1 MLSIQRVFVLCL
13 IVMAAW
19 CHGQNNQNEAQHADY
34 EKRARQGGDVQVLRE
49 WVDFTLEKRD
59 NQVFD
64 RLETAIKSYL
74 TENERLNQK
83 DERYAEGLI
92 CLGRVYSASAQKERG
107 LKALTDALAIN
118 ETFKASN
125 PTGYLRNLNFI
136 VKHCNDHRFYNPQ
149 IEKYF
154 DLFAQEYPKQQE
166 DPDVYL
172 PNLMELV
179 RHNTHTGQ
187 PEKSIPIVDGAL
199 VYVEQKLGKNSQEY
213 TMFKTFRSSLS
224 PGGMSK
230 KEEKQFLEAAG
241 MDEGFAEANE
251 VAAYLQK
258 GDIARA
264 AVVLD
269 KYMGAIQKAYFNQK
283 NYARYVDLLCT
294 MVMYYRETGNLNKA
308 YELLQT
314 ASTVAKQ
321 YVPNDADVSVQVLSS
336 EGDFFKEMGNDARAE
351 GKYLEALKVLDAAR
365 TEKNQEKNDE
375 QYYDVLGKLGAVY
388 RHWGY
393 NRDAH
398 QNFLDVAGYMRNKFG
413 ENSMEY
419 AKALIPI
426 ADVCEGLNLVGRS
439 EWYFKRALAMIKKN
453 AGENSPAYISG
464 GEQYGSLLVRLG
476 RYSEAEPY
484 LMASRTLYQGLV
496 GSKGTAY
503 LNSTSDLAFQYVFA
517 RNYAKAQ
524 PLFKELID
532 NNLYRIQN
540 FFPSLSEAEKGTFYR
555 RAYADINAF
564 NIYAC
569 RFGATNKEEAGTM
582 YNVQLST
589 KGLLFR
595 STNRV
600 KETILNSKD
609 DSLKATY
616 NKWLESKEM
625 LSRIYQ
631 MTPQQKASEK
641 INEKAWEERVNLLE
655 RKLTKQSE
663 LFSNLLITAP
673 TWKSIQQKLA
683 PGEAAVE
690 IVKLIEPRYE
700 YVYWKQDKGFGYDS
714 LNTGEWSVYNIDC
727 DRTPAHKAGVR
738 TRDVI
743 VSINGTA
750 LKGKTGEEVETLYR
764 NSSIELVLKR
774 DGGAPFK
781 ATVKDDS
788 VFYINMIRRTRYV
801 ALILTP
807 ETKSGPELVTLE
819 NGDDLENRYGR
830 YYQNAIKQ
838 KLEDPY
844 SYNQFWKP
852 IQAKLTGIKK
862 VYFSPD
868 GVYNFMNPSTF
879 FNPATKKYL
888 LDELEIAVVNNTSD
902 ILTVRPKGN
911 LKKATLIGF
920 PEYNKKN
927 NGPQGQV
934 NLSSDVDYRAITS
947 DSTSTRFMS
956 GSVVSELP
964 GTKVEVN
971 GIESI
976 LQRGQFEVTKLMM
989 TDATEERV
997 KTLHSPDI
1005 LHIATHGFFMN
1016 ELSGMTDAGRGITG
1030 VTAQKLS
1037 QNPLLRSG
1045 LLLAGA
1051 GHTIA
1056 KGKDDNAREDGI
1068 LTAYEA
1074 MNLDL
1079 QNTELV
1085 VLSACETGLGQL
1097 KNGEGVYG
1105 LNRAFR
1111 AAGAK
1116 SVLMSLWKVDD
1127 QATQQL
1133 MTEFY
1138 NAWLKGDSKGQAF
1151 RKAQLKLREKYSHPY
1166 YWGAFLAVGE

>member
-1 MLSIQRVFVLCL
+1 MTSMRSILSVCLLLVFGFCL
-13 IVMAAW
+13 A
-19 CHGQNNQNEAQHADY
+19 QNDAQHTDY
-34 EKRARQGGDVQVLRE
+34 EKRAQQGGEVALVLRE
-49 WVDFTLEKRD
+49 WVGFTLEKRD
-59 NQVFD
+59 NHVLD
-64 RLETAIKSYL
+64 RLETATKNYL
-74 TENERLNQK
+74 SEKERLSQK
-83 DERYAEGLI
+83 DENYAEGLI
-92 CLGRVYSASAQKERG
+92 CLGRIYSAQAQKERG
-107 LKALTDALAIN
+107 LKAFADALAVN
-118 ETFKASN
+118 EKFKASN
-125 PTGYLRNLNFI
+125 PVGYLRNLNFI
-136 VKHCNDHRFYNPQ
+136 VNHCNTHRFYNPQ
-149 IEKYF
+149 VEKYF

-166 DPDVYL
+166 DPDIYL
-172 PNLMELV
+172 PNLMEMV

-187 PEKSIPIVDGAL
+187 PEKSIPLVDGAL
-199 VYVEQKLGKNSQEY
+199 IYVEQKLGKNSQEY
-213 TMFKTFRSSLS
+213 TMFKTFRSSLN

-230 KEEKQFLEAAG
+230 KEEKQLLEAAG
-241 MDEGFAEANE
+241 MSEGFAEANE
-251 VAAYLQK
+251 VAEYLQK
-258 GDIARA
+258 GDLNRA

-269 KYMGAIQKAYFNQK
+269 KYLGTIQKYYFNRK
-283 NYARYVDLLCT
+283 DHAKYVDLLCT

-314 ASTVAKQ
+314 ASSVAKQ
-321 YVPNDADVSVQVLSS
+321 YLPNDTDVSVQVLST
-336 EGDFFKEMGNDARAE
+336 EGDFFKEMGNDAKAE
-351 GKYLEALKVLDAAR
+351 AKYLEALKVLDAAR

-375 QYYDVLGKLGAVY
+375 QYYDVLGKLGSVY

-398 QNFLDVAGYMRNKFG
+398 QNFLDVAGYVRNKFG

-439 EWYFKRALAMIKKN
+439 EWYFKQALEIIKKN

-464 GEQYGSLLVRLG
+464 GDQYASLLVRLG
-476 RYSEAEPY
+476 RYHEAESFQ
-484 LMASRTLYQGLV
+484 LASRALYQGLV

-540 FFPSLSEAEKGTFYR
+540 FFPSLSEAEKGAFFR

-564 NIYAC
+564 NIYAN
-569 RFGATNKEEAGTM
+569 RYGVTNKEEAGNM

-600 KETILNSKD
+600 KETILNSND

-616 NKWLESKEM
+616 NKWLESKDV
-625 LSRIYQ
+625 LSRVYQ
-631 MTPQQKASEK
+631 MTPAQKASGK
-641 INEKAWEERVNLLE
+641 INEKAWEERVNILE

-663 LFSNLLITAP
+663 LFSNLLITTP
-673 TWKSIQQKLA
+673 TWKSVQQKLV
-683 PGEAAVE
+683 PGEAAIE
-690 IVKLIEPRYE
+690 IVKLVEPRYE

-727 DRTPAHKAGVR
+727 DRTPAHKVGVR

-743 VSINGTA
+743 VSINGTS
-750 LKGKTGEEVETLYR
+750 LKGKNGEQIEELYKK
-764 NSSIELVLKR
+764 NPAELILR
-774 DGGAPFK
+774 RGEGAPFK
-781 ATVKDDS
+781 VSVKDDS
-788 VFYINMIRRTRYV
+788 VFYITMIRRTRYA

-807 ETKSGPELVTLE
+807 ETNNGPELVTLE

-838 KLEDPY
+838 KIEDKY
-844 SYNQFWKP
+844 SYDQFWKP
-852 IQAKLTGIKK
+852 IQSKLTGIKK

-868 GVYNFMNPSTF
+868 GVYNFINPSTLY
-879 FNPATKKYL
+879 NTTSKKYL
-888 LDELEIAVVNNTSD
+888 LDELEVAVVNNTSD
-902 ILTVRPKGN
+902 ILVNKPKGN
-911 LKKATLIGF
+911 LKRATLIGF

-927 NGPQGQV
+927 IGPQGQV

-947 DSTSTRFMS
+947 DSSATRFMS
-956 GSVVSELP
+956 GSAVSELP
-964 GTKVEVN
+964 GTRVEVN
-971 GIESI
+971 GIESL
-976 LQRGQFEVTKLMM
+976 LQAGKFEVSKLMAA
-989 TDATEERV
+989 DATEEKV
-997 KTLHSPDI
+997 KSLRSPDV
-1005 LHIATHGFFMN
+1005 LHIATHGFFMS
-1016 ELSGMTDAGRGITG
+1016 ELANMTDGGRGITG

-1037 QNPLLRSG
+1037 ENPLLRSG
-1045 LLLAGA
+1045 LLFAGA
-1051 GHTIA
+1051 GNTIL
-1056 KGKDDNAREDGI
+1056 KGKEDNSREDGI

-1085 VLSACETGLGQL
+1085 VLSACETGLGQI

-1111 AAGAK
+1111 AAGAR

-1127 QATQQL
+1127 AATQQL

-1138 NAWLKGDSKGQAF
+1138 SEWLKGVNKKQAL
-1151 RKAQLKLREKYSHPY
+1151 RNAQLKLRGKYSHPY
-1166 YWGAFLAVGE
+1166 YWGAFLAVGD